1 MAIGIISGAS
11 LITLYFGTYETGEVL
26 GTNVPTL
33 LSLLIVIVSDKLFL
47 NRIDRNNLISRLS
60 NSRTG
65 DREREYIVG
74 KILRWDYKKIGFNI
88 HKICGKYSKDII
100 FTVKLFLYM
109 AYIFNL
115 LGIIRNVL
123 FMVTVN
129 INAYA
134 VLQTILCVM
143 TILVIDTQ
151 IVTVV
156 IIKKAFNKYREEIKN
171 VNS

>member
-1 MAIGIISGAS
+1 
-11 LITLYFGTYETGEVL
+11 
-26 GTNVPTL
+26 
-33 LSLLIVIVSDKLFL
+33 
-47 NRIDRNNLISRLS
+47 
-60 NSRTG
+60 
-65 DREREYIVG
+65 
-74 KILRWDYKKIGFNI
+74 
-88 HKICGKYSKDII
+88 
-100 FTVKLFLYM
+100 M